1 MMRPSYSTPPMHGM
15 MKRSMPRPQS
25 HTLLAFSFWCIH
37 LLCLVERC
45 KTQAIS
51 NARTDPSEVA
61 ILNSIFQQWNI
72 SASSDWNISG
82 ELCSGSALTGMG
94 ELNLGIEC
102 QCTFNNGSIC
112 RITKL
117 KVDSQISTGH
127 IIPGA
132 IGKLTHLTVLNLRGN
147 YLTGPLPSSIGNL
160 RALQDLTLDTNLLSG
175 RIPKELGNLR
185 NLTNLGMGTNSFS
198 GSLPP
203 EMGNLVNL
211 QGLYLDS
218 IGVSGPIP
226 STFANLVNL
235 ETLWVFDNEHTGTI
249 PDFIGNWS
257 KLKILYL
264 HGNAFQGPI
273 PSSLS
278 NLVSLTD
285 LRIGEITSGI
295 SSLALIKSMRSLTT
309 LILRNSKISGTIPFN
324 IGQYRSLQYLD
335 LSFNNLTGEIPS
347 SLFDMSSLTNLFLGN
362 NNLSGS
368 LPSRKSSSLKT
379 IDLSYNQLSGSF
391 PSWIT
396 QGLQLNL
403 VANNFDVSS
412 FNNRYFTNDAV
423 LLISTY
429 FFALG
434 IELSSTGLFMLS
446 RFSNRT
452 DPLRFEPQGAFTSKY
467 RPISKEVDATV
478 RTLKENATVHKHS
491 EEVTLNA
498 IMSGLRDK
506 EFLISLDKNHPT
518 TMVELLNRSQ
528 KYANAEESRILR
540 DVVQNKVPPTNEQHV
555 KAEPSLANTSRKRED
570 DRSRDDRRPNKQP
583 DNKFKTYTSLNKTPK
598 QVLMEIKE
606 KRILHWP
613 NKLKSNPNKRSKSK
627 YCFFHQDH
635 KHNTSD
641 FSNLKQEIEALI
653 RDGHLGEYVN
663 CKGDRVTTTD
673 EQSINN
679 KPTGEIRAIFRGH
692 EGGGD
697 LKNARKAYARSI
709 GRPEEEVLLIGR
721 PLKEQKVEKHNMNF
735 TEEDARGIHHPHD
748 DALVVTLTIANRK
761 VFRILI
767 DTGSSANV
775 LFVQAFNKMG
785 LGTGKLSHHDGRLLG
800 NRLSSVYNTILG
812 RQSLNALR
820 AVVSTFHLA
829 MKFPTDQGVRLVKG
843 DQHDAR
849 QCYGMALKTSHQTMT
864 ITSLDPHKESKER
877 SRPMKDLVPI
887 PVDESDPSK
896 TVQIGS
902 SLTTPLRDNMVALLQ
917 QFADIFAWFHKDMPD
932 IDSKISVHRLNAD
945 PAHRT
950 IRQRRR
956 VLGSK
961 RYAVIGE
968 EVNKLLKAKFI
979 EEFSVVREGTLQKV
993 QEDGDGKMMTNGEIT
1008 VPEGVELG
1016 PGEETSKDSAFA
1028 INCGGP
1034 EITSADGM
1042 VYDGDVDALG
1052 PATYYL
1058 DNVRRVAVSNVV
1070 VHRNNENDL
1079 KTANY
1084 QSRITNTSDPELFRT
1099 TRISQGSLRYYKLG
1113 LVNGE
1118 YKVTLQF
1125 AEIHLIDSNAK
1136 SGLGRR
1142 VLDISA
1148 DSNTPKALGRRVFDI
1163 FSQGNLQLKDF
1174 DIRKTAG
1181 GVSNRAV
1188 LKSFKV
1194 NVSKNFLDIHLFWAG
1209 KGTCCIPAD
1218 GTYGPSIAAINVTP
1232 QFPPKQAG
1240 KKRKTLLIVGT
1251 VIGAGALSFI
1261 SIFAIFI
1268 WRQRSRHIDEDKELL
1283 EMGTKPN
1290 TFSYSEL
1297 RTATGDFSLENKLG
1311 MGGFGAVYKGT
1322 LSDGRIVAA
1331 KQLSVASHHGN
1342 RQFVTEIVTI
1352 SAVQHRNLV
1361 KLYGCCIDGDKRLL
1375 VYEYLEN
1382 GSLDHALFGDSKLH
1396 LNWPTRYRI
1405 CMGTARGLTYLHEE
1419 SSLRIV
1425 HRDIKASNIL
1435 LDADLNPKISDFGLA
1450 KLYDAK
1456 KTHISTRVAGTFGYL
1471 APEYALRGHLTEK
1484 ADVFGFGVVAL
1495 EILSGRPNTDTSLDQ
1510 YKYLLDW
1517 AWTLHEANR
1526 PLELIDPTLSEFDNG
1541 EALRMIGVA
1550 LLCTQTSPV
1559 LRPPMSRVVAMLSG
1573 DVEVSN
1579 VTSRPSYLTL
1589 WQFNDLTNS
1598 LSDYM
1603 SRGSMGITMEGQC
1616 DMSNNSSWSTPAERL
1631 PLPTQPFLQ
1640 EIIGERQG

>member
-1 MMRPSYSTPPMHGM
+1 MRRPDYSTPPMHGM

-25 HTLLAFSFWCIH
+25 HTLLAFCFWCIH

-45 KTQAIS
+45 KAQAIS
-51 NARTDPSEVA
+51 NATTDPSEAA

-72 SASSDWNISG
+72 FASSDWNISG

-94 ELNLGIEC
+94 GLYLGIEC
-102 QCTFNNGSIC
+102 QCNNGSIC

-117 KVDSQISTGH
+117 KVDSQISRGH
-127 IIPGA
+127 IIPEA

-160 RALQDLTLDTNLLSG
+160 RAMQDLNLNTNLLSG
-175 RIPKELGNLR
+175 SIPKELGNLR
-185 NLTNLGMGTNSFS
+185 NLTSLSLGTNSFN

-211 QGLYLDS
+211 QGLFLDS

-257 KLKILYL
+257 KLKFLYL

-278 NLVSLTD
+278 SLASLTD
-285 LRIGEITSGI
+285 LRIGEIMSGT
-295 SSLALIKSMRSLTT
+295 SSLAFIKGMRSLNT
-309 LILRNSKISGTIPFN
+309 LILRNSKISDTIPFN
-324 IGQYRSLQYLD
+324 IGEYRSLQYLD

-347 SLFDMSSLTNLFLGN
+347 SLFNMSTLLNLFLGN

-403 VANNFDVSS
+403 VANNFDVNS
-412 FNNRYFTNDAV
+412 FNNRF
-423 LLISTY
+423 STS
-429 FFALG
+429 L
-434 IELSSTGLFMLS
+434 
-446 RFSNRT
+446 
-452 DPLRFEPQGAFTSKY
+452 P
-467 RPISKEVDATV
+467 
-478 RTLKENATVHKHS
+478 
-491 EEVTLNA
+491 
-498 IMSGLRDK
+498 SGLNCLQR
-506 EFLISLDKNHPT
+506 
-518 TMVELLNRSQ
+518 
-528 KYANAEESRILR
+528 
-540 DVVQNKVPPTNEQHV
+540 
-555 KAEPSLANTSRKRED
+555 
-570 DRSRDDRRPNKQP
+570 
-583 DNKFKTYTSLNKTPK
+583 
-598 QVLMEIKE
+598 
-606 KRILHWP
+606 
-613 NKLKSNPNKRSKSK
+613 
-627 YCFFHQDH
+627 
-635 KHNTSD
+635 D
-641 FSNLKQEIEALI
+641 FS
-653 RDGHLGEYVN
+653 
-663 CKGDRVTTTD
+663 
-673 EQSINN
+673 
-679 KPTGEIRAIFRGH
+679 
-692 EGGGD
+692 
-697 LKNARKAYARSI
+697 
-709 GRPEEEVLLIGR
+709 
-721 PLKEQKVEKHNMNF
+721 
-735 TEEDARGIHHPHD
+735 
-748 DALVVTLTIANRK
+748 
-761 VFRILI
+761 
-767 DTGSSANV
+767 
-775 LFVQAFNKMG
+775 
-785 LGTGKLSHHDGRLLG
+785 
-800 NRLSSVYNTILG
+800 
-812 RQSLNALR
+812 
-820 AVVSTFHLA
+820 
-829 MKFPTDQGVRLVKG
+829 
-843 DQHDAR
+843 
-849 QCYGMALKTSHQTMT
+849 CYQ
-864 ITSLDPHKESKER
+864 D
-877 SRPMKDLVPI
+877 
-887 PVDESDPSK
+887 
-896 TVQIGS
+896 
-902 SLTTPLRDNMVALLQ
+902 SLT
-917 QFADIFAWFHKDMPD
+917 
-932 IDSKISVHRLNAD
+932 
-945 PAHRT
+945 
-950 IRQRRR
+950 
-956 VLGSK
+956 
-961 RYAVIGE
+961 
-968 EVNKLLKAKFI
+968 
-979 EEFSVVREGTLQKV
+979 
-993 QEDGDGKMMTNGEIT
+993 
-1008 VPEGVELG
+1008 
-1016 PGEETSKDSAFA
+1016 DSAFA

-1034 EITSADGM
+1034 EITSEDGM

-1058 DNVRRVAVSNVV
+1058 DNVRRVAVSNVM

-1079 KTANY
+1079 KIPNY
-1084 QSRITNTSDPELFRT
+1084 QSQITNTSDPELFRT

-1125 AEIHLIDSNAK
+1125 AEIQMIDSNTQ
-1136 SGLGRR
+1136 SGFGRR

-1148 DSNTPKALGRRVFDI
+1148 DSNTQKALGRRVFDI
-1163 FSQGNLQLKDF
+1163 FSQ
-1174 DIRKTAG
+1174 
-1181 GVSNRAV
+1181 
-1188 LKSFKV
+1188 
-1194 NVSKNFLDIHLFWAG
+1194 
-1209 KGTCCIPAD
+1209 
-1218 GTYGPSIAAINVTP
+1218 
-1232 QFPPKQAG
+1232 
-1240 KKRKTLLIVGT
+1240 
-1251 VIGAGALSFI
+1251 
-1261 SIFAIFI
+1261 
-1268 WRQRSRHIDEDKELL
+1268 
-1283 EMGTKPN
+1283 
-1290 TFSYSEL
+1290 
-1297 RTATGDFSLENKLG
+1297 
-1311 MGGFGAVYKGT
+1311 GT

-1382 GSLDHALFGDSKLH
+1382 RSLDHALFGDSKLH

-1419 SSLRIV
+1419 SRLRIV
-1425 HRDIKASNIL
+1425 HRDVKASNIL

-1450 KLYDAK
+1450 KLYDDK
-1456 KTHISTRVAGTFGYL
+1456 KTHISTRVAGTIGYL

-1510 YKYLLDW
+1510 DKIYLLEW

-1573 DVEVSN
+1573 DVKVSS

-1616 DMSNNSSWSTPAERL
+1616 DMLNNSSWSTPAERL

-1640 EIIGERQG
+1640 EIIGEREG

>member
-1 MMRPSYSTPPMHGM
+1 MRRPDYSTPPMHGM

-25 HTLLAFSFWCIH
+25 HTLLAFCFWCIH

-45 KTQAIS
+45 KAQAIS
-51 NARTDPSEVA
+51 NATTDPSEAA

-72 SASSDWNISG
+72 FASSDWNISG

-94 ELNLGIEC
+94 GLYLGIEC
-102 QCTFNNGSIC
+102 QCNNGSIC

-117 KVDSQISTGH
+117 KVDSQISRGH
-127 IIPGA
+127 IIPEA

-160 RALQDLTLDTNLLSG
+160 RAMQDLNLNTNLLSG
-175 RIPKELGNLR
+175 SIPKELGNLR
-185 NLTNLGMGTNSFS
+185 NLTSLSLGTNSFN

-211 QGLYLDS
+211 QGLFLDS

-257 KLKILYL
+257 KLKFLYL

-278 NLVSLTD
+278 SLASLTD
-285 LRIGEITSGI
+285 LRIGEIMSGT
-295 SSLALIKSMRSLTT
+295 SSLAFIKGMRSLNT
-309 LILRNSKISGTIPFN
+309 LILRNSKISDTIPFN
-324 IGQYRSLQYLD
+324 IGEYRSLQY
-335 LSFNNLTGEIPS
+335 
-347 SLFDMSSLTNLFLGN
+347 LFLGN

-403 VANNFDVSS
+403 VANNFDVNS
-412 FNNRYFTNDAV
+412 FNNRF
-423 LLISTY
+423 STS
-429 FFALG
+429 L
-434 IELSSTGLFMLS
+434 
-446 RFSNRT
+446 
-452 DPLRFEPQGAFTSKY
+452 P
-467 RPISKEVDATV
+467 
-478 RTLKENATVHKHS
+478 
-491 EEVTLNA
+491 
-498 IMSGLRDK
+498 SGLNCLQR
-506 EFLISLDKNHPT
+506 
-518 TMVELLNRSQ
+518 
-528 KYANAEESRILR
+528 
-540 DVVQNKVPPTNEQHV
+540 
-555 KAEPSLANTSRKRED
+555 
-570 DRSRDDRRPNKQP
+570 
-583 DNKFKTYTSLNKTPK
+583 
-598 QVLMEIKE
+598 
-606 KRILHWP
+606 
-613 NKLKSNPNKRSKSK
+613 
-627 YCFFHQDH
+627 
-635 KHNTSD
+635 D
-641 FSNLKQEIEALI
+641 FS
-653 RDGHLGEYVN
+653 
-663 CKGDRVTTTD
+663 
-673 EQSINN
+673 
-679 KPTGEIRAIFRGH
+679 
-692 EGGGD
+692 
-697 LKNARKAYARSI
+697 
-709 GRPEEEVLLIGR
+709 
-721 PLKEQKVEKHNMNF
+721 
-735 TEEDARGIHHPHD
+735 
-748 DALVVTLTIANRK
+748 
-761 VFRILI
+761 
-767 DTGSSANV
+767 
-775 LFVQAFNKMG
+775 
-785 LGTGKLSHHDGRLLG
+785 
-800 NRLSSVYNTILG
+800 
-812 RQSLNALR
+812 
-820 AVVSTFHLA
+820 
-829 MKFPTDQGVRLVKG
+829 
-843 DQHDAR
+843 
-849 QCYGMALKTSHQTMT
+849 CYQ
-864 ITSLDPHKESKER
+864 D
-877 SRPMKDLVPI
+877 
-887 PVDESDPSK
+887 
-896 TVQIGS
+896 
-902 SLTTPLRDNMVALLQ
+902 SLT
-917 QFADIFAWFHKDMPD
+917 
-932 IDSKISVHRLNAD
+932 
-945 PAHRT
+945 
-950 IRQRRR
+950 
-956 VLGSK
+956 
-961 RYAVIGE
+961 
-968 EVNKLLKAKFI
+968 
-979 EEFSVVREGTLQKV
+979 
-993 QEDGDGKMMTNGEIT
+993 
-1008 VPEGVELG
+1008 
-1016 PGEETSKDSAFA
+1016 DSAFA

-1034 EITSADGM
+1034 EITSEDGM

-1058 DNVRRVAVSNVV
+1058 DNVRRVAVSNVM

-1079 KTANY
+1079 KIPNY
-1084 QSRITNTSDPELFRT
+1084 QSQITNTSDPELFRT

-1125 AEIHLIDSNAK
+1125 AEIQMIDSNTQ
-1136 SGLGRR
+1136 SGFGRR

-1148 DSNTPKALGRRVFDI
+1148 DSNTQKALGRRVFDI
-1163 FSQGNLQLKDF
+1163 FSQGNLQFKDF

-1209 KGTCCIPAD
+1209 KGTCCIPAE
-1218 GTYGPSIAAINVTP
+1218 GTYGPSIAAINITP
-1232 QFPPKQAG
+1232 QFPPKQAS
-1240 KKRKTLLIVGT
+1240 KKNKTLLIVGI

-1268 WRQRSRHIDEDKELL
+1268 WRRRSRHIDEDKELL

-1382 GSLDHALFGDSKLH
+1382 RSLDHALFGDSKLH

-1419 SSLRIV
+1419 SRLRIV
-1425 HRDIKASNIL
+1425 HRDVKASNIL

-1450 KLYDAK
+1450 KLYDDK
-1456 KTHISTRVAGTFGYL
+1456 KTHISTRVAGTIGYL

-1510 YKYLLDW
+1510 DKIYLLEW

-1573 DVEVSN
+1573 DVKVSS

-1616 DMSNNSSWSTPAERL
+1616 DMLNNSSWSTPAERL

-1640 EIIGERQG
+1640 EIIGEREG